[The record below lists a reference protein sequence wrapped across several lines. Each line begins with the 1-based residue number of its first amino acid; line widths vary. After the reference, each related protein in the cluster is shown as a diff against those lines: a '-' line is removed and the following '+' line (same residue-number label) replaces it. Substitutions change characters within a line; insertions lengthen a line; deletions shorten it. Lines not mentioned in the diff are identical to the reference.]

1 MELSAIFSVD
11 PELTQQEELKIAFLG
26 SGPLPLTS
34 LCLCEEFENHQR
46 GRRMKVLNI
55 DYDLEAVSQSRILC
69 AKLGKRAEGMRF
81 LHAEAGSCDLHK
93 FDVVYLA
100 ALVGH
105 TQEEKERLL
114 LAIVEN
120 MKVGGLLVIRSAERL
135 RKVLYPVW

>member
-1 MELSAIFSVD
+1 
-11 PELTQQEELKIAFLG
+11 
-26 SGPLPLTS
+26 
-34 LCLCEEFENHQR
+34 
-46 GRRMKVLNI
+46 MKVLNI
-55 DYDLEAVSQSRILC
+55 DHDLEAISQSRVLC
-69 AKLGKRAEGMRF
+69 AKLGKRAESMMF
-81 LHAEAGSCDLHK
+81 LHAEAGSCGLHK

-135 RKVLYPVW
+135 RKVLYPV